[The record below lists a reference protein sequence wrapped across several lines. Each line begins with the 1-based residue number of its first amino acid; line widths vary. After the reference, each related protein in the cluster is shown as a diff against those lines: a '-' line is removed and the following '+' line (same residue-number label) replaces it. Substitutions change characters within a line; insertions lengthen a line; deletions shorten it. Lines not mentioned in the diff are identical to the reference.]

1 MNLPRG
7 KIVELLGPKG
17 SGKTTQALQAIAAH
31 EGVCAYVDADHTLD
45 LLYAKSLGVNCSRML
60 LSQPDSGEQT
70 LDVLEALVRSEQVS
84 LVVLDSLTSLT
95 LAATVDPHLQA
106 RLMSRA
112 MRTLANLAQQ
122 TGTTVLF
129 LGEDGNG
136 NNALKFYASL
146 RMRLDPTGLVVIKDK
161 S

>member
-1 MNLPRG
+1 MNLPKG
-7 KIVELLGPKG
+7 KLVELLGPKG
-17 SGKTTQALQAIAAH
+17 SGKTTWALQAVAAH
-31 EGVCAYVDADHTLD
+31 EGVCAYVDADHRLD
-45 LLYAKSLGVNCSRML
+45 LRYAKSLGVDCARLL
-60 LSQPDSGEQT
+60 LSHPDSGEQT

-84 LVVLDSLTSLT
+84 LVVLDSLASLA
-95 LAATVDPHLQA
+95 LAASIDHSLQL

-112 MRTLANLAQQ
+112 MRKLQAMAQQ

-129 LGEDGNG
+129 LGEDRHG

-146 RMRLDPTGLVVIKDK
+146 RMRIDPTGLVVVKDK